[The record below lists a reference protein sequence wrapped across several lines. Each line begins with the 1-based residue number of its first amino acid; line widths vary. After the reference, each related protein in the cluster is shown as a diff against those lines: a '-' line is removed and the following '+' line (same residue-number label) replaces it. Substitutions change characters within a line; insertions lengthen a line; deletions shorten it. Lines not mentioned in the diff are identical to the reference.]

1 MQAIGREAP
10 HALGRDYGLWPMA
23 YGLWH
28 RISRHYGFG
37 PGTAFAP
44 EVLNVQLFVF
54 PVRLNQ
60 AERHRLVAMQA
71 ERKAVWH
78 ITNSGF

>member
-10 HALGRDYGLWPMA
+10 HALGRD